1 MKNTYKHSG
10 PSSSPHTSENSPAGT
25 PETRLTAF
33 SPEDYR
39 TSEKVGGGPIY
50 PKKSGPPTFSLEPAH
65 GDVVGY
71 TNSSNAKPGLPNAN
85 PIVFHLFGP
94 PEISSGHESRDPFL
108 SESANAQRNSLQ
120 HHQKLSPTASTFT
133 PINGLDPRTSGFGQS
148 SHTARQANAVAST
161 KTGYL
166 DVAATPIAAGS
177 HGPHLMRYLN
187 SVASNSVQP
196 NGQSPSSKPTT
207 PTKARSPFS
216 TDNKLS
222 RSLVIERISR
232 KTSGQ
237 ELIDFFNVQ
246 LFPSLKGLLLVELN
260 SNGTVY
266 LGFTD
271 LRDTENAYRK
281 AQSLRPDW
289 SVQFVDPNQFAQKQK
304 PGSAPFVSAY
314 EGQVLISAHFS
325 RSSEEFKPKIIHQL
339 VQELLV
345 NYGELKAY
353 QKLDTGEPPFM
364 GFRAEFFNTNH
375 AKSAVEALNGFKIG
389 GCSLSVY
396 HYEPDLKD
404 KSPSRLNQ
412 MSVRSARHDGP
423 DFEVAFSQMGLGH
436 QDPHHRQYP
445 AFSDVSPYTDSSY
458 SYLSPTGR
466 SEILRHDFQA
476 QWAPRYDHPGYT
488 YPRQSMNAYPGPGA
502 PYYPSYSRYGAVR
515 GPLDMYRPVGIGQD
529 RGPYT
534 QGQHQSSPYSPRRRV
549 GPRIGGRDHV
559 TGHHNVV
566 DVERIRRGLDVR
578 TTIMLR
584 NIPNK
589 VDQAMLK
596 QIVDETS
603 FGKYDFMYLRID
615 FANNCN
621 VGYAFINFED
631 PWFII
636 DFVNARAGLRWNR
649 YNSDKVAEVSYAT
662 IQGKDCLVQ
671 KFRNSSVMLE
681 HAGYRP
687 KIFHTGTGPLAGQE
701 DDFPGPDNPSKMR
714 RSVENAEH
722 VGLFAPRAGQH
733 FRDEQRR
740 RRSQYDRGTR
750 LAELEDSYEYDFH
763 DQPQQDYYLRNYEDD
778 RYAQHSG
785 HYDAPY

>member
-1 MKNTYKHSG
+1 MNTYKNSG
-10 PSSSPHTSENSPAGT
+10 PSSSPHTSENSHAGT

-33 SPEDYR
+33 SPEDFR
-39 TSEKVGGGPIY
+39 ISEKVAGGPIY
-50 PKKSGPPTFSLEPAH
+50 PKESGPPTFSLEHAH
-65 GDVVGY
+65 GDIVGY
-71 TNSSNAKPGLPNAN
+71 TNASNAKPGLPNTK
-85 PIVFHLFGP
+85 PIAFHLFGP
-94 PEISSGHESRDPFL
+94 PELSTRRESKDPFL
-108 SESANAQRNSLQ
+108 SESVNAQRTSIH

-133 PINGLDPRTSGFGQS
+133 PINGLDPRSSNFGQAS
-148 SHTARQANAVAST
+148 STASQANTVGPS
-161 KTGYL
+161 KTGYV
-166 DVAATPIAAGS
+166 DVAAIPNAAGS
-177 HGPHLMRYLN
+177 QDPQLMRYLN
-187 SVASNSVQP
+187 SVAAGSVQA
-196 NGQSPSSKPTT
+196 NGQRPSSKPTT
-207 PTKARSPFS
+207 PTKSCGPFS
-216 TDNKLS
+216 TDSKVS

-232 KTSGQ
+232 NTSGE
-237 ELIDFFNVQ
+237 ELTEFFNVQ
-246 LFPSLKGLLLVELN
+246 LFPTLKGLLLVELN

-271 LRDTENAYRK
+271 IRDTENAYRK
-281 AQSLRPDW
+281 AQSLRPNW
-289 SVQFVDPNQFAQKQK
+289 SVHFVTPDQFAQKQK

-314 EGQVLISAHFS
+314 EGQVLISAHFAGP
-325 RSSEEFKPKIIHQL
+325 SEQFKPKVIHQL
-339 VQELLV
+339 VRELLV

-353 QKLDTGEPPFM
+353 EQLNAGEPPFM
-364 GFRAEFFNTNH
+364 GFRAEFFNTIH
-375 AKSAVEALNGFKIG
+375 AESAVEALNGFKIG
-389 GCSLSVY
+389 GCSLSVFY
-396 HYEPDLKD
+396 YEPDLKD

-412 MSVRSARHDGP
+412 LCERAPWRDAP
-423 DFEVAFSQMGLGH
+423 DFEVAFSHMSLGH
-436 QDPHHRQYP
+436 QDPRNRQYP
-445 AFSDVSPYTDSSY
+445 PFSNVPAYSDSTYT
-458 SYLSPTGR
+458 YLSPTGR
-466 SEILRHDFQA
+466 SEIPRHEVQT
-476 QWAPRYDHPGYT
+476 QWAPRYNHPGYT
-488 YPRQSMNAYPGPGA
+488 YPRQGMDAYSGLGS
-502 PYYPSYSRYGAVR
+502 PYYHDYSRYGVVR
-515 GPLDMYRPVGIGQD
+515 GPLEVYRPVGFGQD
-529 RGPYT
+529 REHHAQWQY
-534 QGQHQSSPYSPRRRV
+534 QGSPYSPRRRI
-549 GPRIGGRDHV
+549 GPRFGGRDHV

-687 KIFHTGTGPLAGQE
+687 KIFHTGSGSLAGQE

-750 LAELEDSYEYDFH
+750 LAELEDSYEFDFR
-763 DQPQQDYYLRNYEDD
+763 DQPQDEYYRLQGYEDG
-778 RYAQHSG
+778 RYAQPSST
-785 HYDAPY
+785 YERSY